1 MADREYTRGS
11 LSKWFKPMD
20 IHGRHGLFE
29 LPHGVD
35 WVYIYMPPT
44 AEVGNGLRLPY
55 YTLDEA
61 ENAALA
67 LLAMIRDHR
76 NEV

>member
-1 MADREYTRGS
+1 MADREYTQGNSSR
-11 LSKWFKPMD
+11 WFEPED
-20 IHGRHGLFE
+20 IHGRQGIFE
-29 LPHGVD
+29 IEYDADLVC
-35 WVYIYMPPT
+35 IYMPSAADDNHYRTPH
-44 AEVGNGLRLPY
+44 

-76 NEV
+76 NEI

>member
-1 MADREYTRGS
+1 MVDREYTQGN
-11 LSKWFKPMD
+11 LSKWFKPED

-29 LPHGVD
+29 IEHDADL
-35 WVYIYMPPT
+35 VYIYMPSAAADDHCRIPH
-44 AEVGNGLRLPY
+44 

-61 ENAALA
+61 ANAALA

-76 NEV
+76 NEI

>member
-1 MADREYTRGS
+1 MTDREYTQGN
-11 LSKWFKPMD
+11 LSKWFKPED

-29 LPHGVD
+29 ISHRTD
-35 WVYIYMPPT
+35 IVYIYTPTHVGDDGYKPPH
-44 AEVGNGLRLPY
+44 

-76 NEV
+76 NEI